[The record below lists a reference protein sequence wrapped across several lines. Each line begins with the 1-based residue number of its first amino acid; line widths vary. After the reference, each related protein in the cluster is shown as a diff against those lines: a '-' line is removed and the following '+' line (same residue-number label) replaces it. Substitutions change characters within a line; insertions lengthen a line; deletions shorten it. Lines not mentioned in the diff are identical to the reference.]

1 MAPLAVRQGRVTMN
15 RGRGGAPIVGGILL
29 REVEN
34 SNSAIGDHVVINA
47 NLGCGECEFCFAG
60 KDNLCRNWHLL
71 GETIRGT

>member
-34 SNSAIGDHVVINA
+34 SNG
-47 NLGCGECEFCFAG
+47 
-60 KDNLCRNWHLL
+60 
-71 GETIRGT
+71 